1 MATVTLNL
9 KTPKGYPLNLTVAP
23 EDNGKDVQ
31 ALLERAVVLADWFVG
46 QGWAFAEAG
55 LAALGGEQR
64 ALTGGGPSFCGY
76 PCSPT
81 VNAAGLPSWI
91 IVDGKQADRHE
102 KQGDTWWSLGE
113 GPKGERKY
121 RQVLRIAKGEIVPP
135 VVGLPSAG

>member
-1 MATVTLNL
+1 MATVTLRL
-9 KTPKGYPLNLTVAP
+9 MTPKGYPLDLQVAP

-31 ALLERAVVLADWFVG
+31 ALLERATVLADWFVG
-46 QGWAFAEAG
+46 QGWGFAEAG
-55 LAALGGEQR
+55 PALLGGQK
-64 ALTGGGPSFCGY
+64 ALTGGGGPSFCGY

-102 KQGDTWWSLGE
+102 KQGDTWYSLGE

-121 RQVLRIAKGEIVPP
+121 RQVLRIAKGELVPP
-135 VVGLPSAG
+135 VTGLLSAG

>member
-9 KTPKGYPLNLTVAP
+9 TTPKGYRLDLAVSP

-31 ALLERAVVLADWFVG
+31 ALLQRAEVLADWFVG
-46 QGWAFAEAG
+46 QGWGFADAQPS

-64 ALTGGGPSFCGY
+64 ALTAGPSFCGY

-91 IVDGKQADRHE
+91 LVDGRQADRRE
-102 KQGDTWWSLGE
+102 KQGDVWYSLGE

-135 VVGLPSAG
+135 VLGLPAA